1 MGLLG
6 RRNTHHH
13 VSTLKKPQNGADS
26 NLNNAPSQSSLLAA
40 QAATSLFQNSNSSS
54 ATQSQISPPSNTTQD
69 PKRPAQPTLPKR
81 SVSMSHAPT
90 VRSKPAANTNVKNS
104 PLPSKNINN
113 NHNQLY
119 PNIDHLS
126 LSDSP
131 QIEDKP
137 APVYIRSRS
146 PAPPTRVSVSS
157 QQSQQSIPQNPVSSL
172 QAIASAAAKSAAT
185 SAANSTADLLAPPPN
200 PHTNRVYPSSP
211 SISLGSSNSLD
222 SAPFSLR
229 PPNLN
234 KSSSDIVG
242 SVPEIHQPP
251 PRFFFDFDNNAS
263 DYFEAVA
270 HDRQSIRSS
279 SAGSDYLG
287 TPKSQRPS
295 GGSSTHLGLDTIPS
309 RIDEHELEYEYE
321 SEPNE
326 YEFDDYS
333 DIDGPQS
340 QIDLEDRSNQPRISR
355 PFRKPPPPDSPL
367 QSYTEGSYMNS
378 SSSLSTGVHP
388 NMIRRNTSPRRKP
401 PPGSP
406 YLEEYDNESFINDDE
421 DDDPLPQYPLSVE
434 DQEKRRR
441 SHHHGFRKNAKN
453 ILKKGLK
460 GASSTANPS
469 TYLNNNNNNEDC
481 KPTTQFKTTMRK
493 EKKKKKSTFN
503 EDKPWKHHGDREYIT
518 EQERKRYD
526 GLWVANKGL
535 YMDLVDP
542 STLNIS
548 QEPTEQNNTA
558 LKASIM
564 STKSELPPLETN
576 LMLNLVVRD
585 IWARS
590 RLPPDSLR
598 QIWDLVDTR
607 GDGTLERKSFIIGMW
622 LVDQCLYGRKLPK
635 QLDESVWNSISQLG
649 VNVIIK
655 SKKPRK

>member
-13 VSTLKKPQNGADS
+13 VSTLKKPQNGADQS
-26 NLNNAPSQSSLLAA
+26 MNNGPSQSSLLAA

-54 ATQSQISPPSNTTQD
+54 ATQSQIPPPSNTTQELKK
-69 PKRPAQPTLPKR
+69 PGLVPKR

-90 VRSKPAANTNVKNS
+90 VRQKPVSSVKNS
-104 PLPSKNINN
+104 PLSYSNN
-113 NHNQLY
+113 NHTQLY

-126 LSDSP
+126 LNDSVH
-131 QIEDKP
+131 IEERP
-137 APVYIRSRS
+137 SPVCMRSRS
-146 PAPPTRVSVSS
+146 PAPPARMSVSS
-157 QQSQQSIPQNPVSSL
+157 QQSQQSIPPNPATTL

-200 PHTNRVYPSSP
+200 PHSINKVYPSSP

-229 PPNLN
+229 PPTFN
-234 KSSSDIVG
+234 KSSSDIAG
-242 SVPEIHQPP
+242 SVPEIHHPP
-251 PRFFFDFDNNAS
+251 PRFFFDSDNNCS
-263 DYFEAVA
+263 DYFEPS
-270 HDRQSIRSS
+270 HQDRQSIRSS

-321 SEPNE
+321 SELNE

-340 QIDLEDRSNQPRISR
+340 QIDLEDKSNQPRIAR

-367 QSYTEGSYMNS
+367 QSYVEGPYMNS
-378 SSSLSTGVHP
+378 SSSLSPSVHP
-388 NMIRRNTSPRRKP
+388 NMVRRNTSPRRKP

-406 YLEEYDNESFINDDE
+406 YLEEYDTESVINDE
-421 DDDPLPQYPLSVE
+421 DDPLPQYPLSVE

-453 ILKKGLK
+453 ILKKGFK

-469 TYLNNNNNNEDC
+469 TYLNNNSNNEEP
-481 KPTTQFKTTMRK
+481 KTTTQFKTTMRK

-548 QEPTEQNNTA
+548 QEEAEHNTA

-585 IWARS
+585 IWSRS

-655 SKKPRK
+655 PKKARK